1 MRYSSKDLKA
11 MARAQLAGKYGIFI
25 GAYLLYNMITFV
37 ISLITSFTGQSSSAI
52 ANIAQGNFYGSYTG
66 IIIDFVIQFIIGLI
80 LSILALGFNKMFL
93 DGSRGYTVKF
103 EDIFYGFRHHP
114 DRIILMQLILSL
126 ISVACLLPGY
136 IFLFLAL
143 RSDENIA
150 LLILCV
156 AFLIIGCILFVYF
169 TIVYSQSM
177 FLMADYDDIGPVQSL
192 KESRKLMHGN
202 KGRYLYLSLS
212 FIGFMFIGLLS
223 CGIGLLWII
232 PYMNMTQTNFYRNI
246 TGEI

>member
-11 MARAQLAGKYGIFI
+11 MSRAQLAGQYGIFI
-25 GAYLLYNMITFV
+25 GAYLLYYMSTFA

-52 ANIAQGNFYGSYTG
+52 TSIAQGKFYGSYTG

-136 IFLFLAL
+136 IFLLLAL

-150 LLILCV
+150 LLILCIV
-156 AFLIIGCILFVYF
+156 FLIIGCILFVYF

-177 FLMADYDDIGPVQSL
+177 FLLADYDDIGPVQSL
-192 KESRKLMHGN
+192 KESRKLMSGN
-202 KGRYLYLSLS
+202 KGRYFYLGLS
-212 FIGFMFIGLLS
+212 FIGFMLLGLLS
-223 CGIGLLWII
+223 CGIGLLWIT